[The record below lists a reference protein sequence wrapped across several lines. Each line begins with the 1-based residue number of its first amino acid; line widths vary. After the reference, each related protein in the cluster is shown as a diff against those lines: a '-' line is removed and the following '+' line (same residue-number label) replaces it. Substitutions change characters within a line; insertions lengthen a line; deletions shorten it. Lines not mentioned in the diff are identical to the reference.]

1 MLDTIMNL
9 LRRITRF
16 VLTTTF
22 NTATSNNYGDKLI
35 LERVEKQINILD
47 GGLLQKAREQW
58 QVGDWQN
65 LVAIERTSL
74 ENNPDRATLALLVA
88 AGYSQLGDIAEAK
101 IFVKLAKDWGCCNA
115 LISQI
120 LISGVYN
127 SLARA
132 AASSGS
138 EVNSTKYFRASINA
152 GTPTADE
159 TKLLRKRINS
169 QIHQLE
175 KELEPN
181 LQRPLTLSHNPNIR
195 FKHVSFDRKQ
205 HLKYNIKLHKSIKQ
219 LASIALGKGWAG
231 NTINTVI
238 FRHHGILT
246 NAGYQYT
253 AFYVDE
259 VTLRI
264 IKRCLADNVLEV
276 HDIHG
281 NYNLKDA
288 HNSISMGYDRQGYI
302 HLTYDHHSSSLNYI
316 RALKPHSIDDWSDE
330 IAMTGMHEEKVT
342 YPTFIL
348 PRNNYPL
355 TLLYRDGA
363 WNKGSARLKT
373 YDESTT
379 AWMDYPTPI
388 LSGADE
394 KPWTCNAYWNHPG
407 LGNDGS
413 LHLSFVWRT
422 HSLGKEQLINNIN
435 ISYARSN
442 DNGVTWQTCR
452 GHVYQLPITP
462 VNAEVIHPVSPGTN
476 LINQC
481 GMAIDS
487 QNRPHIVF
495 YANDESGIP
504 QYQHLRFDGVRW
516 RHQNLSKRVKA
527 FNIMGGGTLKIPI
540 SRPDIVIDNEDNAY
554 VIFRGDFSENRLAIL
569 KLKSPDYIC
578 EFESFN
584 YIDQECVGYAEPVI
598 DRERW
603 STDNILSLFV
613 QHNNQPDHDIE
624 HDSEKHLVKIID
636 WDVKT
641 ERSV

>member
-1 MLDTIMNL
+1 MFDTIMNR
-9 LRRITRF
+9 LRRMIGF
-16 VLTTTF
+16 ALPAPL
-22 NTATSNNYGDKLI
+22 NTVTCNIDDNKLI
-35 LERVEKQINILD
+35 LESVDEQISILD
-47 GGLLQKAREQW
+47 EELLKKAREQW
-58 QVGDWQN
+58 QIGDWQN
-65 LVAIERTSL
+65 LISIELTSL
-74 ENNPDRATLALLVA
+74 ENDPSRATLALLVA
-88 AGYSQLGDIAEAK
+88 AGYGQIGDIAAAK
-101 IFVKLAKDWGCCNA
+101 KFVNLAKDWGCSSP

-132 AASSGS
+132 AASSGN
-138 EVNSTKYFRASINA
+138 EKSTKYFIASISA
-152 GTPTADE
+152 GTQVSDINFS
-159 TKLLRKRINS
+159 KKRITH

-175 KELEPN
+175 NQLEPF
-181 LQRPLTLSHNPNIR
+181 LHRPLILSLNPQAK
-195 FKHVSFDRKQ
+195 FKYLASDRKRK
-205 HLKYNIKLHKSIKQ
+205 LYNNMKVYGSIKQ
-219 LASIALGKGWAG
+219 LANISLGEGWAG

-246 NAGYQYT
+246 GAGYQYT
-253 AFYVDE
+253 AFYVNE
-259 VTLRI
+259 KTLRI
-264 IKRCLADNVLEV
+264 LKRRLADNAIEH

-302 HLTYDHHSSSLNYI
+302 HLTYDHHSTSLNYI
-316 RALKPHSIDDWSDE
+316 RALKPHSIDDWSEE
-330 IAMTGMHEEKVT
+330 IPMTGMHEEQVT

-355 TLLYRDGA
+355 TLLYRDGV

-373 YDESTT
+373 YDELTK

-394 KPWTCNAYWNHPG
+394 QPWTCNAYWNHPG

-422 HSLGKEQLINNIN
+422 HSLGKDQLINNIN
-435 ISYARSN
+435 ISYACSH
-442 DNGVTWQTCR
+442 DNGATWQTCR
-452 GHVYQLPITP
+452 GHLYRLPITP

-487 QNRPHIVF
+487 KNRPHIVF

-516 RHQNLSKRVKA
+516 CHQNLSKRVKT
-527 FNIMGGGTLKIPI
+527 FNMMGGGTLKIPI
-540 SRPDIVIDNEDNAY
+540 SRPDIVIDNDDNAY

-569 KLKSPDYIC
+569 KLKSPDYTC

-598 DRERW
+598 DRVRW

-613 QHNNQPDHDIE
+613 QYNNQPDHDIE

-636 WDVKT
+636 LDVKT
-641 ERSV
+641 ERFV